1 MDLAEYMGEKLGHF
15 LVRKINNESR
25 KMPVLPKSS
34 RFECFLVKMVALEA
48 LQDPFFHMYT
58 LASDEENFKS
68 LDISGVNKIMMRQF
82 KRDCKSSVA
91 NQFAMAEQSSCDNNN
106 SNSNNDAGRVV
117 RKNPGFDPVFMKV

>member
-1 MDLAEYMGEKLGHF
+1 
-15 LVRKINNESR
+15 
-25 KMPVLPKSS
+25 MPVLPKSS
-34 RFECFLVKMVALEA
+34 RFECFLVKMVAVEA

-91 NQFAMAEQSSCDNNN
+91 NQFAMAEQSSFNNSN